1 MTECDACGD
10 DRVLVDGLC
19 GDCEWSL
26 FESPESAYVTRAA
39 IAWRKAGCPVDM
51 SDPWDTSIVS
61 EELAPMR
68 PHVDAWAQMLGY
80 ADPNMVAQM
89 KKEIR

>member
-1 MTECDACGD
+1 MCESCGIES
-10 DRVLVDGLC
+10 RLVDGVI
-19 GDCEWSL
+19 CERC
-26 FESPESAYVTRAA
+26 EYVYHSGMEEASFIRQA
-39 IAWRKAGCPVDM
+39 IISRRLPADM

-89 KKEIR
+89 RKKLL

>member
-1 MTECDACGD
+1 MKNVCPLCQGSCPKFALICD
-10 DRVLVDGLC
+10 V
-19 GDCEWSL
+19 CEAFSRSGVE
-26 FESPESAYVTRAA
+26 ESSMVTGALMALRFPA
-39 IAWRKAGCPVDM
+39 DM